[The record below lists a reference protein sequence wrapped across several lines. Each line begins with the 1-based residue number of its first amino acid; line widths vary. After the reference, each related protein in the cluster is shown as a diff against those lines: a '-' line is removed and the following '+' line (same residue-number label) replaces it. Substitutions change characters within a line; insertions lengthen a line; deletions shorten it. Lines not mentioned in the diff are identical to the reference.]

1 MHPMNTQNPKGKVLT
16 INEYTAFKRY
26 SLAHHPHTYIQFGS
40 KLTLGSN
47 KICTAANWASSFL
60 CQLYSPSN
68 CSLLKTDPMF
78 IMKWGSPNRRCS
90 LWRKFMSSF
99 RSRLS
104 SHISDGVGGSGWSCI
119 WKQINKYQTERLF
132 DIIESLLVILNLPQ
146 IWIWVGSV
154 SLSRMCPASH
164 SMTFRLDQYKKM
176 DGWVDEWMDFTPNF
190 FAIQWTTFYLEVPF
204 AAGCLYELCFLRHE
218 WTF

>member
-1 MHPMNTQNPKGKVLT
+1 MRNGGNSLFSFTLQDSHYALVHKIRIFALDFFFLITVVTMHPMNTQNPKGKVLN

-78 IMKWGSPNRRCS
+78 IMK
-90 LWRKFMSSF
+90 
-99 RSRLS
+99 
-104 SHISDGVGGSGWSCI
+104 
-119 WKQINKYQTERLF
+119 
-132 DIIESLLVILNLPQ
+132 
-146 IWIWVGSV
+146 
-154 SLSRMCPASH
+154 
-164 SMTFRLDQYKKM
+164 
-176 DGWVDEWMDFTPNF
+176 
-190 FAIQWTTFYLEVPF
+190 
-204 AAGCLYELCFLRHE
+204 
-218 WTF
+218 